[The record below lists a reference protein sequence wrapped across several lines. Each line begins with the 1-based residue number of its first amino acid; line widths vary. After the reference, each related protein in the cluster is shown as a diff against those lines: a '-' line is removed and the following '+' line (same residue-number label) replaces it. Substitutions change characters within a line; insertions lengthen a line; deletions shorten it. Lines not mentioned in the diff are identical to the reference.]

1 MTPELALLARA
12 FLLGL
17 VVLVAERFAKRR
29 ALRRSDVRRTVV
41 RLPEALNPVVRSLP
55 GRPLGV
61 SVVEAAPKPA
71 SPATGHL
78 TVVKLEPRETP
89 YVSDKRAA

>member
-12 FLLGL
+12 ILLGL
-17 VVLVAERFAKRR
+17 LVLVAERFAERGMLK
-29 ALRRSDVRRTVV
+29 RSDVRRTVV

-55 GRPLGV
+55 SRPLVV
-61 SVVEAAPKPA
+61 SVEAAPKPA

-78 TVVKLEPRETP
+78 TVVKLEPQGVP
-89 YVSDKRAA
+89 YLSDKQAA